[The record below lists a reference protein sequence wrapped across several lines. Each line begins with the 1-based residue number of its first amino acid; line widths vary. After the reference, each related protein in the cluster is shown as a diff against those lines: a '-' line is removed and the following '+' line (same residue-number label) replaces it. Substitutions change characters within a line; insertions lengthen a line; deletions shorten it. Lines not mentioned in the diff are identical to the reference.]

1 MLNIWRDFKS
11 FSIFI
16 SIGKSQEDLMH
27 FEQSKMQS
35 IETQEK
41 LDKFS
46 RWKIHGNI
54 KNIK

>member
-27 FEQSKMQS
+27 FEQSQMHS

-46 RWKIHGNI
+46 RRKIHGKI
-54 KNIK
+54 KK